1 MTCFMQ
7 NTQKLNMLGC
17 TVQSVE
23 IFKTYSRGFEKF
35 SMEGAYSKCQLFATK
50 VHYINILEIHFDSGN
65 EKIAKENQVVR
76 EV

>member
-1 MTCFMQ
+1 M
-7 NTQKLNMLGC
+7 
-17 TVQSVE
+17 SV
-23 IFKTYSRGFEKF
+23 RGFEKF
-35 SMEGAYSKCQLFATK
+35 LMEGAYSKCQLFATK